1 MDNDTPQIPFKDRN
15 FWPALF
21 VFTLPWL
28 ADIIIL
34 GGANQAVNGDAVR
47 RVFDAPMGLVL
58 NALYAAAPF
67 ALMAAAMRPRVRV
80 SCALWGGAIVTAIIW
95 AIYAFAGRAAE
106 NAKQIIPDTY
116 VEALEYVTPPSGE
129 LFLGLFIILMIWPCV
144 VPILMG
150 VAAKFKETPIDD
162 GDMR

>member
-58 NALYAAAPF
+58 NALYAAAP
-67 ALMAAAMRPRVRV
+67 AARLLRRLFGQYMP
-80 SCALWGGAIVTAIIW
+80 L
-95 AIYAFAGRAAE
+95 RAAPP
-106 NAKQIIPDTY
+106 KTQSRLFQIHMWK
-116 VEALEYVTPPSGE
+116 LWN
-129 LFLGLFIILMIWPCV
+129 M
-144 VPILMG
+144 
-150 VAAKFKETPIDD
+150 
-162 GDMR
+162 